1 MEFWD
6 IVRYI
11 KKVGAAEPKKTSYM
25 DYCTYTIGDIKM
37 ETHGWTCYTNHLIF
51 VGGVMCAS
59 SSQHLSTT
67 QNNFENLH
75 VLQNAIAAL
84 QIAA

>member
-11 KKVGAAEPKKTSYM
+11 KKAGIATPKKTSYM
-25 DYCTYTIGDIKM
+25 NFCTYTLGNIKM
-37 ETHGWTCYTNHLIF
+37 ETHSWTCYTNHLIF
-51 VGGVMCAS
+51 VGDVLCAS

-67 QNNFENLH
+67 QNNFEKLH
-75 VLQNAIAAL
+75 ILENAIAAL